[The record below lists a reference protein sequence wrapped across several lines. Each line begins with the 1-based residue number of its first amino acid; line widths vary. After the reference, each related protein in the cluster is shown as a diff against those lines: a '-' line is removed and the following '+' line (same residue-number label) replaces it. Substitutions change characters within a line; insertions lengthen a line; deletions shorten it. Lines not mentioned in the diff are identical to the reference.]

1 MSESITQI
9 WSGLR
14 DAGMPEVM
22 LFLPDGTASRS
33 HWDETAMIGPIRVA
47 LLGDQERKI
56 VRVVPVDTCV
66 GIGVATPKGIDTSC
80 FRTMV
85 QSKLNER
92 FPRTVP
98 PRTITPVS
106 AGLRAGVIGVNAV
119 ASVSVGGRGDG
130 TAGAPRGAG

>member
-33 HWDETAMIGPIRVA
+33 HWEETAMIGAIRVA

-56 VRVVPVDTCV
+56 VRVVPIESCI
-66 GIGVATPKGIDTSC
+66 GIGVATPKGTDTSC
-80 FRTMV
+80 FRAMV
-85 QSKLNER
+85 QSKLGER
-92 FPRTVP
+92 LGRPSV
-98 PRTITPVS
+98 
-106 AGLRAGVIGVNAV
+106 LRAAGGVSPIAG
-119 ASVSVGGRGDG
+119 G
-130 TAGAPRGAG
+130 TAHGPRGAG

>member
-33 HWDETAMIGPIRVA
+33 HWDETALIGPIRVA

-56 VRVVPVDTCV
+56 VRVVPVEACI
-66 GIGVATPKGIDTSC
+66 GIGVACPKGIDTSN

-85 QSKLNER
+85 QSKLAER
-92 FPRTVP
+92 ASRLPARPANGFV
-98 PRTITPVS
+98 
-106 AGLRAGVIGVNAV
+106 V
-119 ASVSVGGRGDG
+119 A
-130 TAGAPRGAG
+130 A

>member
-33 HWDETAMIGPIRVA
+33 HWDETAMIGSTRVA

-56 VRVVPVDTCV
+56 VRVVPVELCV
-66 GIGVATPKGIDTSC
+66 GIGVACPKGIDTSN
-80 FRTMV
+80 FRSMV
-85 QSKLNER
+85 HGKLNER

-98 PRTITPVS
+98 GPRPTN
-106 AGLRAGVIGVNAV
+106 GAGVVP
-119 ASVSVGGRGDG
+119 VGR
-130 TAGAPRGAG
+130 P

>member
-33 HWDETAMIGPIRVA
+33 HWDETAMIGATRVA

-56 VRVVPVDTCV
+56 VRVVPVESCI

-80 FRTMV
+80 FRGMV
-85 QSKLNER
+85 QGRLAER
-92 FPRTVP
+92 FTRPAAVRTAAQV
-98 PRTITPVS
+98 VS
-106 AGLRAGVIGVNAV
+106 AN
-119 ASVSVGGRGDG
+119 GGG
-130 TAGAPRGAG
+130 TGHAPRGAG

>member
-1 MSESITQI
+1 MSDSITQI

-33 HWDETAMIGPIRVA
+33 HWDDTAVIGSTRMA

-56 VRVVPVDTCV
+56 VRVIPIEACM
-66 GIGVATPKGIDTSC
+66 GIGVACPKGIDTST
-80 FRTMV
+80 FRSMV

-92 FPRTVP
+92 LSRA
-98 PRTITPVS
+98 TPVS
-106 AGLRAGVIGVNAV
+106 RPSNGAV
-119 ASVSVGGRGDG
+119 VAPTGR
-130 TAGAPRGAG
+130 T

>member
-33 HWDETAMIGPIRVA
+33 HWEETAMIGATRVA

-56 VRVVPVDTCV
+56 VRVVPVESCV

-80 FRTMV
+80 FRSMV
-85 QSKLNER
+85 QTRLAER
-92 FPRTVP
+92 FARP
-98 PRTITPVS
+98 
-106 AGLRAGVIGVNAV
+106 A
-119 ASVSVGGRGDG
+119 
-130 TAGAPRGAG
+130 APRPAPVFSGNGGGTGHAPHGVG

>member
-33 HWDETAMIGPIRVA
+33 HWDETAMIGPTRVA

-56 VRVVPVDTCV
+56 VRVVPVDACV
-66 GIGVATPKGIDTSC
+66 GIGVACPKGIDTSN
-80 FRTMV
+80 FRSMV
-85 QSKLNER
+85 QSKLNDR
-92 FPRTVP
+92 SPRVT
-98 PRTITPVS
+98 PRPTNGV
-106 AGLRAGVIGVNAV
+106 GVGAGVGVVPN
-119 ASVSVGGRGDG
+119 GR
-130 TAGAPRGAG
+130 P

>member
-33 HWDETAMIGPIRVA
+33 HWEETAMIGTTRVA

-56 VRVVPVDTCV
+56 VRVVPVESCI
-66 GIGVATPKGIDTSC
+66 GIGVATPKGIDTSS
-80 FRTMV
+80 FRGMV
-85 QSKLNER
+85 QTRLAER
-92 FPRTVP
+92 FARP
-98 PRTITPVS
+98 
-106 AGLRAGVIGVNAV
+106 A
-119 ASVSVGGRGDG
+119 
-130 TAGAPRGAG
+130 APRPVPVFSGNGGGTGHAPHGAG

>member
-33 HWDETAMIGPIRVA
+33 HWDETAMIGPTRVA

-56 VRVVPVDTCV
+56 VRVVPVESCV
-66 GIGVATPKGIDTSC
+66 GIGVACPKGIDTSC
-80 FRTMV
+80 FRSMV
-85 QSKLNER
+85 QSKLGER
-92 FPRTVP
+92 FQRPIPTHRPVP
-98 PRTITPVS
+98 GAVP
-106 AGLRAGVIGVNAV
+106 AGR
-119 ASVSVGGRGDG
+119 
-130 TAGAPRGAG
+130 P

>member
-33 HWDETAMIGPIRVA
+33 HWEETAMIGAMRVA

-56 VRVVPVDTCV
+56 VRVVPIESCI
-66 GIGVATPKGIDTSC
+66 GIGIATPKGIDTSC
-80 FRTMV
+80 FRGMV
-85 QSKLNER
+85 QSRLAER
-92 FPRTVP
+92 CTRAVVPRTTSVVSP
-98 PRTITPVS
+98 S
-106 AGLRAGVIGVNAV
+106 AGGIAH
-119 ASVSVGGRGDG
+119 
-130 TAGAPRGAG
+130 APRGVG